1 MEIKNYT
8 VYYRFN
14 NLNYHMD
21 FSSDAETQEQLKLSA
36 LYAIGRIH
44 DGVTGKDISRIDPET
59 E

>member
-1 MEIKNYT
+1 
-8 VYYRFN
+8 
-14 NLNYHMD
+14 MD